1 MKRALVYVRHQIGGL
16 PGATIQAINVGMPV
30 VVTNCKG
37 GISDVTENG
46 ELAYLVRVGDEKE
59 LAAKLEQAIE
69 RAASGKYFP
78 DEAKLKNWRKKFSI
92 KSRVQD
98 YYFALLPN

>member
-1 MKRALVYVRHQIGGL
+1 M
-16 PGATIQAINVGMPV
+16 
-30 VVTNCKG
+30 
-37 GISDVTENG
+37 
-46 ELAYLVRVGDEKE
+46 RVGDEKE